1 MLSMNLPYLL
11 KLLKC
16 LLIYLNEHNSV
27 SDVRIVHIKIII
39 VHKDELGSDEREKIT
54 QGASREINLLKYE
67 FLNMYETN
75 ILWYTSRYRR
85 ILQRKPS
92 C

>member
-1 MLSMNLPYLL
+1 MLSMNLPYLQ
-11 KLLKC
+11 KSLKC

-54 QGASREINLLKYE
+54 HGASREINLLKYE
-67 FLNMYETN
+67 FLNTYETN

-85 ILQRKPS
+85 ILQSKHS